1 MIASGFEKYG
11 SKEELSN
18 DAIKHLYDV
27 YVKVSK
33 DADTDPNVK
42 VEAARMFKRME
53 DGDEDVLAHW
63 REWRNL
69 SISKYIEEYDR
80 LNVSFDRYTGESEV
94 GKQWMDRAVE
104 RLDELG
110 LISDANGAKLV
121 DLEKWKLGK
130 AVLRK
135 AGMPQVWILARPS
148 DVLLRRN
155 INLSHSRH
163 CCRNRTMGKV
173 PIRQDD
179 LRRRVSTRSASS
191 SVFQDTEAHGFPMG

>member
-11 SKEELSN
+11 SKEELSK
-18 DAIKHLYDV
+18 DAIKHLYDI

-33 DADTDPNVK
+33 DADTDPSVK
-42 VEAARMFKRME
+42 VEAARMFRRME
-53 DGDEDVLAHW
+53 DGDESVLANW
-63 REWRNL
+63 REWRDL
-69 SISKYIEEYDR
+69 SVSKYIEEYER

-94 GKQWMDRAVE
+94 GKEWMDTAVQ

-135 AGMPQVWILARPS
+135 AGGSRVWMLAGPPDARILRWNVS
-148 DVLLRRN
+148 
-155 INLSHSRH
+155 LSHSRH
-163 CCRNRTMGKV
+163 RWCN
-173 PIRQDD
+173 
-179 LRRRVSTRSASS
+179 
-191 SVFQDTEAHGFPMG
+191 